1 MSPWPVFGSAV
12 AVVQVGAFAMIKSN
26 VRSANAM
33 DDVPIAVIVKVYDPT
48 PVGVPMRAP
57 ALDSAIP
64 AGNKEPPLRT

>member
-1 MSPWPVFGSAV
+1 
-12 AVVQVGAFAMIKSN
+12 MIKSN

-48 PVGVPMRAP
+48 AVGVPMRAP